1 MRNLWVL
8 PPWGTYGIII
18 RMKQK
23 IVLVVAIVAGV
34 LAALLTRTYLMAKD
48 AEVRRLK
55 EVFNQRH
62 GTMEVLCFA
71 RAVPG
76 GAVIAKSDLGL
87 KDVPQTGLRGQALTK
102 ANLMDVIGRK
112 TVLAHAP
119 GDVIFWSDVE
129 GGSPVASGLAGDIR
143 RRKRAISIN
152 VSGAAAVS
160 GMVKPN
166 DHVDVI
172 GTFSFPVPGTKDQT
186 ELVTHTMLQNVL
198 VLATGRE
205 TAKSSTRPDYRDNNY
220 GYSTVTL
227 EVSPR
232 EAEMLVFAEQI
243 KGRLHL
249 SLRNRADTHVED
261 KPPQVD
267 FRNIRKEIE
276 ELDRRRRAESI
287 SG

>member
-1 MRNLWVL
+1 
-8 PPWGTYGIII
+8 
-18 RMKQK
+18 MKQK
-23 IVLVVAIVAGV
+23 VV
-34 LAALLTRTYLMAKD
+34 LAVSIVVGLVAAMLTRAYLSAKD
-48 AEVRRLK
+48 AETRR
-55 EVFNQRH
+55 VINAFNKRH
-62 GTMEVLCFA
+62 GVMEVLCFD

-76 GAVIAKSDLGL
+76 GTAISKSDLGL
-87 KDVPQTGLRGQALTK
+87 KDVPASGLRGQALTK

-112 TVLAHAP
+112 TVIGHKR
-119 GDVIFWSDVE
+119 GDVLFWSDVE
-129 GGSPVASGLAGDIR
+129 GGNPVATGLAGDIK
-143 RRKRAISIN
+143 RRKRAISVN

-172 GTFSFPVPGTKDQT
+172 GTFAFPVEGSRDKT

-205 TAKSSTRPDYRDNNY
+205 TAKSPQRDEMRGGT

-249 SLRNRADTHVED
+249 TLRNRADTHVED

-267 FRNIRKEIE
+267 FRNIRSEIE
-276 ELDRRRRAESI
+276 ELDRLRRTESRTR
-287 SG
+287 